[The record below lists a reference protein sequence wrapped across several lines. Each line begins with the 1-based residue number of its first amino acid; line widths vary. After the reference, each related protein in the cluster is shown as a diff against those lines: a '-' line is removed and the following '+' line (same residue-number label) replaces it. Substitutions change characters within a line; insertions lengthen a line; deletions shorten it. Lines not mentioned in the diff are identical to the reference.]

1 MADPR
6 TEVAWGGV
14 ERRFDRTLDP
24 AADPDAAFDAAGQA
38 VDRWSLPGTAAV
50 SRRFRRGRGGPGAPA
65 RDRPLRAARSPA
77 VTRGPQVDP
86 WRRAVPAV
94 AGDLGEVLRI
104 VLHGRM
110 PAIAAHRGPR
120 HAPAIEARHDPTE
133 TSMPGPSRL
142 NRARLDAPR
151 ARAAL
156 AARFPILILLSLAAA
171 PAVAA
176 TFTVTTTA
184 DTGAGSLRQAIL
196 DANGQQSTQCT
207 LQRIVFA
214 IPGAG
219 PHTIRPASPL
229 PAVLIPTDIDGY
241 SQPGASPNSLFNGS
255 NAVLRIELD
264 GSAAG
269 ATGGITLGVGAVGI
283 CGGGGSLLRGL
294 AINRFAGPAITIGQA
309 GCPAV
314 PCAVGG
320 VTIQGNFLGTDIGG
334 ALALGNGSATTPAIL
349 VGTRSVNNVIGE
361 QALGAGGGTSP
372 NPALRNVISGNGG
385 DAVGF
390 APSVADFPSALTSVR
405 GNYIGLDA
413 AGTALLPNGG
423 DGIAARDFT
432 SDLSV
437 TDNLIGGNAG
447 DGFDASGPGIR
458 ASLARNGI
466 GVGVGGVAAGNGGDG
481 VRVAGGAT
489 VSVSG
494 NYPGLFPPQPSIA
507 HNGGAGA
514 YVEGA
519 SFLDIIGAPL
529 ASNAGLGIDLA
540 PRGINP
546 NDPLDADTGPNHGL
560 NAPLLDVV
568 ETDAAAS
575 TTRFSGR
582 LQTEPNAT
590 IELNLYA
597 SPACDPAGAGEG
609 LRRLSNNSGGVLLPQ
624 LTTNAAG
631 EASFDFTTTIAQ
643 AQPLA
648 VGQAVTA
655 VARRFAPG
663 QVSTIEVSEFSDCA
677 IVRAAGVLFA
687 DGFEP

>member
-1 MADPR
+1 M
-6 TEVAWGGV
+6 
-14 ERRFDRTLDP
+14 
-24 AADPDAAFDAAGQA
+24 
-38 VDRWSLPGTAAV
+38 
-50 SRRFRRGRGGPGAPA
+50 
-65 RDRPLRAARSPA
+65 RP
-77 VTRGPQVDP
+77 
-86 WRRAVPAV
+86 
-94 AGDLGEVLRI
+94 
-104 VLHGRM
+104 
-110 PAIAAHRGPR
+110 
-120 HAPAIEARHDPTE
+120 
-133 TSMPGPSRL
+133 
-142 NRARLDAPR
+142 RARLAFVLAIALAGAGLPVP
-151 ARAAL
+151 AAAL
-156 AARFPILILLSLAAA
+156 
-171 PAVAA
+171 

-184 DTGAGSLRQAIL
+184 DAGAGSLRQAIL
-196 DANGQQSTQCT
+196 DANLQQSTLCLQ
-207 LQRIVFA
+207 QRIVFA

-219 PHTIRPASPL
+219 PHTIRPLSPL
-229 PAVLIPTDIDGY
+229 PAVRVPTDIDGY
-241 SQPGASPNSLFNGS
+241 SQAGASPNSQFNGS

-269 ATGGITLGVGAVGI
+269 ASGGITLGVGAVGI
-283 CGGGGSLLRGL
+283 CGGGGSLVRGL
-294 AINRFAGPAITIGQA
+294 AINRFAGPAITIGQPT
-309 GCPAV
+309 CPAV

-320 VTIQGNFLGTDIGG
+320 VTIQGNFIGTDITG
-334 ALALGNGSATTPAIL
+334 ALALGNGSVAAPAIL

-372 NPALRNVISGNGG
+372 NPALRNVISGNAG
-385 DAVGF
+385 DAIGF
-390 APSVADFPSALTSVR
+390 APSVIDFPSALNSLR
-405 GNYIGLDA
+405 NNYIGLSA

-447 DGFDASGPGIR
+447 DGFDANGPGIR

-494 NYPGLFPPQPSIA
+494 NYPGLLPPVPSIGNNA
-507 HNGGAGA
+507 GAGA

-519 SFLDIIGAPL
+519 SFLDVIGAPL
-529 ASNAGLGIDLA
+529 AANAGLGIDLA
-540 PRGINP
+540 PRGINA
-546 NDPLDADTGPNHGL
+546 NDPLDGDTGPNHGL
-560 NAPLLDVV
+560 NVPLLDAV
-568 ETDAAAS
+568 ETDVAAAS
-575 TTRFSGR
+575 TRFSGR

-590 IELNLYA
+590 IELNLYV

-609 LRRLSNNSGGVLLPQ
+609 LRRLSNSSGGVLLPQ

-643 AQPLA
+643 AQPVA

-663 QVSTIEVSEFSDCA
+663 QVGTIEVSEFSDCA
-677 IVRAAGVLFA
+677 IVGAAGVLFA